1 MGNSTMTETLR
12 HTFRLAVA
20 SSCLLA
26 GAAHADVTMTKEQ
39 IQSEMD
45 RAQRAYYNQE
55 MMDAALIYKKLAML
69 NYFPAQTALGYLL
82 DYTEASDQ
90 AVGWY
95 IMAAFQGD
103 ATGAYALGNAYITG
117 AGIKKDPA
125 QALYWTR
132 FAADKG
138 NLNAIKVL
146 ESAYRRGETSGLAV
160 KVDIGQAEYWKSK
173 RIPLQEAEK
182 KERKEAE
189 ARQAEMKK
197 QKEEETKK
205 TDAEAAAKR
214 FGKGD

>member
-1 MGNSTMTETLR
+1 MTE
-12 HTFRLAVA
+12 RLGRIYRVGVA
-20 SSCLLA
+20 AACLLA
-26 GAAHADVTMTKEQ
+26 GVAQADVGTMTKAE
-39 IQSEMD
+39 IEAEMN
-45 RAQRAYYNQE
+45 RAQEAYYRQE
-55 MMDAALIYKKLAML
+55 LMDAALIYKKLAMQ
-69 NYFPAQTALGYLL
+69 NYLPAQTALAYLL

-117 AGIKKDPA
+117 TGIKKDPA

-138 NLNAIKVL
+138 NLNAIKTL

-173 RIPLQEAEK
+173 RIPLQEAER
-182 KERKEAE
+182 KERLDAE
-189 ARQAEMKK
+189 AKQAEMRK
-197 QKEEETKK
+197 QAEEATKK
-205 TDAEAAAKR
+205 ADKEAAAQR
-214 FGKGD
+214 FGEGK

>member
-1 MGNSTMTETLR
+1 
-12 HTFRLAVA
+12 
-20 SSCLLA
+20 
-26 GAAHADVTMTKEQ
+26 MTKAE
-39 IQSEMD
+39 IQAEMD
-45 RAQRAYYNQE
+45 RAQSAYYRQE
-55 MMDAALIYKKLAML
+55 MMDAALIYKKLAL
-69 NYFPAQTALGYLL
+69 QNYLPAQTALGYLL

-125 QALYWTR
+125 QGLYWTR

-182 KERKEAE
+182 KERVEAE
-189 ARQAEMKK
+189 AKQAEMHK
-197 QKEEETKK
+197 QQVEITKK
-205 TDAEAAAKR
+205 ADDEAAAKR
-214 FGKGD
+214 FGKGK

>member
-1 MGNSTMTETLR
+1 MTERLR
-12 HTFRLAVA
+12 RTYRVGVA
-20 SSCLLA
+20 AFGLLA
-26 GAAHADVTMTKEQ
+26 GIAQADVIAMTKAE
-39 IQSEMD
+39 IQAEMD
-45 RAQRAYYNQE
+45 RAQSAYYRQE
-55 MMDAALIYKKLAML
+55 MMDAALIYKKLAL
-69 NYFPAQTALGYLL
+69 QNYLPAQTALGYLL

-125 QALYWTR
+125 QGLYWTR

-182 KERKEAE
+182 KERVEAE
-189 ARQAEMKK
+189 AKQAEMHK
-197 QKEEETKK
+197 QQVEITKK
-205 TDAEAAAKR
+205 ADDEAAAKR
-214 FGKGD
+214 FGKGK